1 MNESSQQLR
10 PRQPAK
16 WPYNLALVASVLLVI
31 LIGASMERA
40 YWDRLP
46 QFPAR
51 LIEYAGFMLDGVF
64 SNPWSHP
71 EGAKDPDLIY
81 LDWWWESFKLMLESV
96 ALAWIGTCVGA
107 MFSFPLAFLAAN
119 NTVPSYVRFP
129 IRFMFNSIRAVPEI
143 LLAIFIML
151 PLWGLNPMAGA
162 MAIGI
167 HSIGSLGKLTLENIE
182 AIDKRPVEAVA
193 ASGATW
199 WQQIRTAVVPQMLPE
214 TMAFWLYRFEVNIRA
229 SAILGVVSAGGIG
242 TLLNRVLRGRD
253 WEWGGI
259 LLVVVI
265 VVTVVVDQ
273 ISAAIRHRIIH
284 GGDKEVRH
292 VAQPAAIPV

>member
-1 MNESSQQLR
+1 MTDATMRTER
-10 PRQPAK
+10 PKRPAT
-16 WPYNLALVASVLLVI
+16 WPYNLALLVSVLLVVG
-31 LIGASMERA
+31 IGASMERA

-46 QFPAR
+46 EFPAE
-51 LIEYAGFMLDGVF
+51 LLEYVGRMLDGVL
-64 SNPWSHP
+64 SNPWGHP
-71 EGAKDPDLIY
+71 EGQADPDLIY
-81 LDWWWESFKLMLESV
+81 LDWWWDSLKLMLESV

-107 MFSFPLAFLAAN
+107 LFSFPLAFLAAN
-119 NTVPSYVRFP
+119 NTAPVYVRLP
-129 IRFMFNSIRAVPEI
+129 IRFFFNTVRAIPEI
-143 LLAIFIML
+143 LLAIFVML

-182 AIDKRPVEAVA
+182 AIDRRPVEAVV

-199 WQQIRTAVVPQMLPE
+199 WQQVRSAVVPQMLPE

-242 TLLNRVLRGRD
+242 TLLNRVLRGRE

-265 VVTVVVDQ
+265 VVTVIVDQ
-273 ISAAIRHRIIH
+273 VSAAIRHRIIH
-284 GGDKEVRH
+284 GSDK
-292 VAQPAAIPV
+292 PAAVAAAGV